1 MSSNPGLEFG
11 NLPLVEAAVRSSF
24 SSPSA
29 LTYSLINAI
38 ATTLKPSFPELSE
51 SKQFEAA
58 PGTGLFHAEFGPGY
72 LPGAVYSGHAS
83 GITLCVQPQVI
94 VARWIKN
101 PSLNE
106 QKYPRFGALRHAI
119 WSAVEAFRKASG
131 DEYPG
136 IAVVNMSYVNFIP
149 ASDPAAVLKT
159 YFAEGTRLRAMDNA
173 RQVRKLEA
181 AWSKDDNLDVRFSL
195 EQGTAKLP
203 AGVAQGY
210 RLTTAAGLR
219 LAESVDAKAGLDG
232 VHDTLQSFFLELISQ
247 RAKDEWQYREVVN
260 E

>member
-1 MSSNPGLEFG
+1 MSNNQGLEFDS
-11 NLPLVEAAVRSSF
+11 LPLVEAAVRASF
-24 SSPSA
+24 NRPSA

-38 ATTLKPSFPELSE
+38 AAALKPSFPDLTE
-51 SKQFEAA
+51 SQQFEGV
-58 PGTGLFHAEFGPGY
+58 PGTGLIPPEIGPSY

-83 GITLCVQPQVI
+83 DITLGIQSQVI
-94 VARWIKN
+94 VARWVKH

-106 QKYPRFGALRHAI
+106 QKYPRFGALRRAL

-149 ASDPAAVLKT
+149 VSDPSAVLKT
-159 YFAEGTRLRAMDNA
+159 YFAEKTRLRAMDNA
-173 RQVRKLEA
+173 RQIRKLEA

-195 EQGTAKLP
+195 EQATAKLP
-203 AGVAQGY
+203 SGVAQGY

-219 LAESVDAKAGLDG
+219 LAESVDAQAGLDV
-232 VHDTLQSFFLELISQ
+232 VHDTLQTFFLELISQ
-247 RAKDEWQYREVVN
+247 QAKDEWQYREVVN